1 MNSMI
6 NANNGLAI
14 NQVVSRQMQEVQ
26 GAIIMAKQFPR
37 DVNASL
43 DAIMAACRNRR
54 VAESAEYVFPR
65 DGQDISGASI
75 RLAEVVAQAWGNIDY
90 GIIELSSSNGVSEM
104 MAYAWDIQANVR
116 RQMIFSV
123 RHERTSK
130 KRGTYKLTDSRDVYE
145 VVANMGSRRVRACI
159 LAVIPAYVVDEAREE
174 CKKYLESEL
183 GKDGRNGFEKE
194 IKITISTFERK
205 MGIPAESL
213 EKYLGKSRNQ
223 WDLQDMISIRSV
235 YSSIK
240 EGMAGKADFFP
251 ELAEP
256 EKPETVEE
264 TERAAE
270 QLNEQLGLVSEVN
283 ENDVDAR

>member
-43 DAIMAACRNRR
+43 DAIRAACRNRR

-65 DGQDISGASI
+65 GGQDVTGASI
-75 RLAEVVAQAWGNIDY
+75 RLAEVVAQAWGNVDY
-90 GIIELSSSNGVSEM
+90 GIIELSNSNGVSEM
-104 MAYAWDIQANVR
+104 MAYAWDIQTNVR

-123 RHERTSK
+123 RHERDTRNGK
-130 KRGTYKLTDSRDVYE
+130 KKLTDTRDIYE
-145 VVANMGSRRVRACI
+145 ITANMGARRVRACI
-159 LAVIPAYVVDEAREE
+159 LAVVPSYVVDEALEV
-174 CKKYLESEL
+174 CKQTRIDSDK
-183 GKDGRNGFEKE
+183 KDIKTAISGAVKTFEKRLSVP
-194 IKITISTFERK
+194 K
-205 MGIPAESL
+205 ESL
-213 EKYLGKSRNQ
+213 EKYIGIPCEQWGGEDVEKLRNV
-223 WDLQDMISIRSV
+223 LRSISD
-235 YSSIK
+235 
-240 EGMAGKADFFP
+240 GMAGKADFFP

-270 QLNEQLGLVSEVN
+270 QLNEQLGLVPEVN
-283 ENDVDAR
+283 KNDVDA